1 MSSTLARTLCTLL
14 VTAAIPSPLSAQT
27 FESGRARDA
36 ERGAPYECLHVV
48 LLDSAGQAIDHTVTD
63 SAGQFLFQV
72 PRPGVYRVKFAV
84 AHWEPLF
91 GPVDTLKEGDFRE
104 RGYALDFKTKI
115 EPDTEATEP
124 RWRGD
129 RRLWKLP
136 AGYRRKQVSDSGW
149 ISHDVVLPYPPVH
162 YPDGF
167 GISDVEG
174 SLVGQF
180 IIDSTGETRRDSW
193 RTIASTHREFEK
205 GIVKNLTK
213 WRWKPARN
221 RGQAVCELVIDLTR
235 FGRNARDTRTVWLE
249 TR

>member
-1 MSSTLARTLCTLL
+1 MSLRLARVLCALF
-14 VTAAIPSPLSAQT
+14 VAIPATLSAQS
-27 FESGRARDA
+27 FESGTARDG
-36 ERGAPYECLHVV
+36 ERGTPYECLHVA
-48 LLDSAGQAIDHTVTD
+48 LLDSSGKPIDHTVTD
-63 SAGQFLFQV
+63 SAGQFVFQI
-72 PRPGVYRVKFAV
+72 PRPGVYRVKFIV
-84 AHWEPLF
+84 QHWESLF

-115 EPDTEATEP
+115 ERDTDATDP

-136 AGYRRKQVSDSGW
+136 AGYRRKQESDSGW
-149 ISHDVVLPYPPVH
+149 TNHDVVLPYASIH

-180 IIDSTGETRRDSW
+180 IIDSTGNTRRESW
-193 RTIASTHREFEK
+193 RTIASTHPEFEK
-205 GIVKNLTK
+205 GVVKSIPK
-213 WRWKPARN
+213 WRWKPAQN
-221 RGQAVCELVIDLTR
+221 HGQPVCDLVFDLMR
-235 FGRNARDTRTVWLE
+235 FGRDDRGGRTVWLE